1 MEVTTDLSEKIV
13 DAIQNAISFF
23 MNQSL
28 FFYVSILFLIVLVV
42 FIIAHICNS
51 IALMKKCYRDI
62 DHVGF
67 RKINVMNLASVM
79 LFMQIHPD
87 WSIFL
92 NIYFGIFI
100 IPILAWMVF
109 MLKLFIFNWKKYKTK
124 KNFVKE
130 KKKRAAVEKQIGAGH
145 RISRTD
151 LHGVYQ
157 THDEFYKD
165 CKPLECQEITQR
177 RLTNDILF
185 NRKD

>member
-23 MNQSL
+23 TNQNL
-28 FFYVSILFLIVLVV
+28 YFYVSVSFLIVFVIFMIV
-42 FIIAHICNS
+42 HICNS
-51 IALMKKCYRDI
+51 ITLMKKCYRDI

-67 RKINVMNLASVM
+67 RKINIMNLVSVI
-79 LFMQIHPD
+79 LFMQINPH
-87 WSIFL
+87 WSMFL

-145 RISRTD
+145 RLSRND

-157 THDEFYKD
+157 THDESYKD
-165 CKPLECQEITQR
+165 CKPLECPEITQH